1 MQKAAFTSNEE
12 EFEIE
17 LSANAHKMEVSLSR
31 LPSFY

>member
-1 MQKAAFTSNEE
+1 MQKAAFSSNEE

-17 LSANAHKMEVSLSR
+17 PSADAHKMEVILSR

>member
-12 EFEIE
+12 EFDIGP
-17 LSANAHKMEVSLSR
+17 SSNAHKMEVILSH